1 VTVAGGV
8 GRWAFKQVSVQRVM
22 LGCALGCEPELGG
35 DRHPG
40 DQGQLL
46 AVAWASHG
54 LTGPCRPA
62 DGAGPP
68 PAAGCVPQLAVY
80 QGQAQHSAE
89 QHYRS
94 DQVQLG
100 GRDQSGG
107 YQFAGG

>member
-1 VTVAGGV
+1 
-8 GRWAFKQVSVQRVM
+8 M
-22 LGCALGCEPELGG
+22 LGCALGCEPELVR

-54 LTGPCRPA
+54 LTGPSRPA
-62 DGAGPP
+62 NGAGPP
-68 PAAGCVPQLAVY
+68 PAAGRMPQLAVY

-94 DQVQLG
+94 NQAQLG
-100 GRDQSGG
+100 GRNQSGG
-107 YQFAGG
+107 YQLADG

>member
-1 VTVAGGV
+1 MTVAREV

-22 LGCALGCEPELGG
+22 LGCALGCEPELVR

-54 LTGPCRPA
+54 LTGPSRPA

-68 PAAGCVPQLAVY
+68 PAAGRMPQLAVH

-89 QHYRS
+89 QHDRT
-94 DQVQLG
+94 DQVQLS

-107 YQFAGG
+107 YQLADG